1 MTNGSK
7 LMNAGVH
14 IKYGLEGLVSPFRF
28 DDEPY
33 SHNCPMFNAKQCAIV
48 LLRCSLTI
56 LAIIVIL
63 VKINWDFIYF
73 RRLL

>member
-1 MTNGSK
+1 MTNGSQV
-7 LMNAGVH
+7 MNVGVH
-14 IKYGLEGLVSPFRF
+14 IKYGLEGLISPAVFN
-28 DDEPY
+28 DDPF

-63 VKINWDFIYF
+63 VKINWDFIYL

>member
-14 IKYGLEGLVSPFRF
+14 IKYGLEGLVK
-28 DDEPY
+28 
-33 SHNCPMFNAKQCAIV
+33 CPMFNAKQCAIR

>member
-14 IKYGLEGLVSPFRF
+14 IKYGLEGLVTVF
-28 DDEPY
+28 DEPY
-33 SHNCPMFNAKQCAIV
+33 SHKCPMFNAKQCAIV

>member
-1 MTNGSK
+1 MTNGSQV
-7 LMNAGVH
+7 MNVGVH
-14 IKYGLEGLVSPFRF
+14 IKYGLEGFNDDPF
-28 DDEPY
+28 

-63 VKINWDFIYF
+63 VKINWDFIYL

>member
-14 IKYGLEGLVSPFRF
+14 IKYGLEGLVK
-28 DDEPY
+28 PY
-33 SHNCPMFNAKQCAIV
+33 SHKCPMFNAKQCAIV

>member
-28 DDEPY
+28 ILI
-33 SHNCPMFNAKQCAIV
+33 SV
-48 LLRCSLTI
+48 LCLMQNNVPS
-56 LAIIVIL
+56 
-63 VKINWDFIYF
+63 YY
-73 RRLL
+73 